1 MLGIVWA
8 DDAGVVNRLDG
19 RWGVVAWYVRQSI
32 CPLTE
37 SRDAVIDRI
46 ESELLRGAAPLAVL
60 QLLEHREM
68 YGYEMVEALA
78 ADSNGALALGQSTL
92 YPLLYNLEAKGLV
105 RAERREATSGRTR
118 KYYRL
123 TAQGRRYLAAG
134 RKRWRALSEEM
145 DRIGLLGPRTKPST
159 S

>member
-1 MLGIVWA
+1 MVCV
-8 DDAGVVNRLDG
+8 AG
-19 RWGVVAWYVRQSI
+19 YPS
-32 CPLTE
+32 LTA
-37 SRDAVIDRI
+37 SGDAVIDRI

-60 QLLEHREM
+60 QLLENREM

-159 S
+159 A

>member
-1 MLGIVWA
+1 MA
-8 DDAGVVNRLDG
+8 EYPSPHTTRN
-19 RWGVVAWYVRQSI
+19 
-32 CPLTE
+32 
-37 SRDAVIDRI
+37 AVTDRI

-60 QLLEHREM
+60 QLLEQREM

-105 RAERREATSGRTR
+105 RAERRNAPSGRTR

-134 RKRWRALSEEM
+134 RKRWRDLSEEM
-145 DRIGLLGPRTKPST
+145 ERIGLLGPRPKPSA